1 MLEKYPEFEAHAR
14 ALDINQTKWRD
25 ILYCFTESTTFTFT
39 DTKIAEDK
47 TITYKILKIE
57 MKRRFFGDD
66 YRRTL
71 QHKFRELTLRK
82 GSNVNTFI
90 DELTLRILRY

>member
-1 MLEKYPEFEAHAR
+1 MLEKHPEFEAHAR

-82 GSNVNTFI
+82 GSNVNMFI

>member
-1 MLEKYPEFEAHAR
+1 MLEKYPEFEAR
-14 ALDINQTKWRD
+14 ALDINQNKWRD
-25 ILYCFTESTTFTFT
+25 ILLCFTESTAFTFT

-47 TITYKILKIE
+47 TITYNILKIE

-66 YRRTL
+66 YCRTL
-71 QHKFRELTLRK
+71 KHKFRELTLRK
-82 GSNVNTFI
+82 GINVNTFI

>member
-14 ALDINQTKWRD
+14 ALDINQNKWRD
-25 ILYCFTESTTFTFT
+25 ILYSFTESTTFTFT

-57 MKRRFFGDD
+57 MKRRVFRDD

>member
-14 ALDINQTKWRD
+14 ALDINQNKWKD
-25 ILYCFTESTTFTFT
+25 ILLCFTESTAFTFT

-47 TITYKILKIE
+47 TITYNILKIE

>member
-1 MLEKYPEFEAHAR
+1 MLEKYPEFEAR
-14 ALDINQTKWRD
+14 ALDINQNKWRD
-25 ILYCFTESTTFTFT
+25 ILLCFTESTAFTFT

-47 TITYKILKIE
+47 TITYNILKIE

>member
-14 ALDINQTKWRD
+14 ALDINQNKWKD
-25 ILYCFTESTTFTFT
+25 ILLCFTESTAFTFT

-47 TITYKILKIE
+47 TITYNILKIE

-90 DELTLRILRY
+90 DELTLRILR

>member
-14 ALDINQTKWRD
+14 ALDINQNKWRD
-25 ILYCFTESTTFTFT
+25 ILYSFTESTTFTFT

-57 MKRRFFGDD
+57 MKRRFFRDD